1 MTVLRAGCLQGET
14 AIVTGGGRGIG
25 KSIAIRLAELGAS
38 VGVIGRT
45 ESDLLDTI
53 RELSQYDHAATFL
66 AGNIRDVDFV
76 DRAAEHMR
84 SELGNATILINN
96 AGGQFAADFVDISDN
111 GWRAVV
117 DLNLH
122 GTRNMMLRFGPQM
135 IEGGVGGR
143 IVNVVGS
150 NYDRGMPGFSHS
162 GAARAGVVHLSRS
175 LGVEWAQYG
184 ISINNIGPMVLT
196 AGAQKGYGDAGV
208 TRLARQIPMGR
219 WGDVSDHADVV
230 AFYCT
235 SAASFITGSL
245 IPFDGANYLGPGVD
259 MSRVEDSAGG

>member
-1 MTVLRAGCLQGET
+1 VAVTVLREGCLAGET

-25 KSIAIRLAELGAS
+25 RAVARRLAELGAS

-45 ESDLLDTI
+45 ESDLEDCV
-53 RELSQYDHAATFL
+53 RELEEFGRPSAHA
-66 AGNIRDVDFV
+66 AGNIRDVEFV
-76 DRAAEHMR
+76 EQAVDALAAR
-84 SELGNATILINN
+84 LGDATILVNN
-96 AGGQFAADFVDISDN
+96 AGGQFAADFTDISHN

-122 GTRNMMLRFGPQM
+122 GTRNIIFAVAQQMMRAGH
-135 IEGGVGGR
+135 GR

-162 GAARAGVVHLSRS
+162 GAARAAVVHLSRS
-175 LGVEWAQYG
+175 LAIEWARHD
-184 ISINNIGPMVLT
+184 ISINNVGPMVRT
-196 AGAQKGYGDAGV
+196 TGAERSYGEEGLA
-208 TRLARQIPMGR
+208 RLAGQIPMGR

-235 SAASFITGSL
+235 RAASFITGSL
-245 IPFDGANYLGPGVD
+245 IPFDGGNYLGPGVD
-259 MSRVEDSAGG
+259 MSSATGEGS